1 MQPPGTPYTRHR
13 DATLISVLAYSG
25 VRPQEALALRWGDV
39 RERTLL
45 IERAISAGRVAPTKT
60 RKARTV
66 RLLEPLAADLREFRM
81 AAGRPAADQL
91 IFPGH
96 DGSHWTKTTWD
107 NWRERTF
114 ARLLA
119 NVGLAGAVP
128 YDLRHSFASL
138 LLHEGRS
145 VHHVARQLGHSPRLT
160 LETYGHVIDE
170 LDHAPRLAAV
180 DAIMQAPQRP
190 ASRASGPDRI
200 VGVMSASGSYDTM
213 PSNCGRGAT
222 MGPPACSAQSSP
234 VVFRARRCS
243 GLQGLIAS
251 WDDWRRQKVSL
262 IRKRSQ
268 VRVLDRPLAGIQE
281 FAAFTQFSRIWL
293 LEDRH
298 VGVFRGATMGPPA
311 VTGERQSARG
321 FRAAVASVLGG
332 ITAGTVVIGCLRVFL
347 SVRGRLPVGGCPG
360 VVAPLLEDRLLPSAG
375 GSAVACDRCP
385 LCGGLA
391 AIGGQRG
398 VATDQPFAWAA
409 AAMRSS

>member
-1 MQPPGTPYTRHR
+1 MPRRWTLDPPWLRNRLWAPGAAGVPTCVRPPGTPYTRHR

-25 VRPQEALALRWGDV
+25 VRPQEALALCWGGV

-119 NVGLAGAVP
+119 SVGLAGAVP

-170 LDHAPRLAAV
+170 LDHAPRLPAV
-180 DAIMQAPQRP
+180 DAIMQAR
-190 ASRASGPDRI
+190 SGPPPERPGLT
-200 VGVMSASGSYDTM
+200 VSSA
-213 PSNCGRGAT
+213 
-222 MGPPACSAQSSP
+222 
-234 VVFRARRCS
+234 
-243 GLQGLIAS
+243 
-251 WDDWRRQKVSL
+251 
-262 IRKRSQ
+262 
-268 VRVLDRPLAGIQE
+268 
-281 FAAFTQFSRIWL
+281 
-293 LEDRH
+293 
-298 VGVFRGATMGPPA
+298 
-311 VTGERQSARG
+311 
-321 FRAAVASVLGG
+321 
-332 ITAGTVVIGCLRVFL
+332 
-347 SVRGRLPVGGCPG
+347 
-360 VVAPLLEDRLLPSAG
+360 
-375 GSAVACDRCP
+375 
-385 LCGGLA
+385 
-391 AIGGQRG
+391 
-398 VATDQPFAWAA
+398 
-409 AAMRSS
+409 